1 MRIIDVHA
9 SEARTGSAMTH
20 NIKPLF
26 IAGGFS
32 TRKGT
37 PKHLMPHSDGRPAY
51 QHTLEHLMNALP
63 LTDTFYISLR
73 DEDQTL
79 EMDLAG
85 SHKISKHIEPI
96 YDSTS
101 VPLGPVAGLIAAHIC
116 APSATWLIVG
126 CDYPLLTAHTLQ
138 QLMREYVPPVTC
150 FGNEQGLLE
159 PLLAIWS
166 PRALGRLAENVA
178 AGKCGPSMTVEELDG
193 KILTPHDENWI
204 FGANTTEDWDAAMS
218 IAKLGANPSA

>member
-1 MRIIDVHA
+1 
-9 SEARTGSAMTH
+9 MTH
-20 NIKPLF
+20 NIKPLL

-63 LTDTFYISLR
+63 LTDTFFISLR
-73 DEDQTL
+73 DQDQTL

-101 VPLGPVAGLIAAHIC
+101 ILLGPAAGLVAAHIC

-138 QLMREYVPPVTC
+138 QLMRESTSLGFKHQRRPTTVLKI
-150 FGNEQGLLE
+150 GNEQ
-159 PLLAIWS
+159 
-166 PRALGRLAENVA
+166 N
-178 AGKCGPSMTVEELDG
+178 
-193 KILTPHDENWI
+193 
-204 FGANTTEDWDAAMS
+204 
-218 IAKLGANPSA
+218 NPSFQYPFACLPSVSLSSA